1 MTLFQYKE
9 NYMEEVNNENQVQA
23 EEELVVDVV
32 ETPTDEAEPEAVEAN
47 SGGDEELDKYTR
59 GVSKRINKLNDKIR
73 EAEIRANEAESKY
86 QKLSNEYVSVKSRA
100 NVLDKNYT
108 EEYENRVKSQRQQAE
123 DLYRKARETNDP
135 DLEVKSVELL
145 NKVSLEEERVRLAK
159 VQLQTQEEQNFTN
172 VQENVQNVQQPVYD
186 KPKPDSKAVEWQE
199 KNDWFQKDR
208 VKTYTAM
215 GIHEDLINEGFDGT
229 DNDYYEELDKRLQK
243 VYPDLQVKPEGVSKD
258 TNSTVQRVASA
269 SSGSRQG
276 TQGKKSGI
284 KINSNHAS
292 VKSNLKP
299 YGMSQQEWLKRVGK
313 EIVKLEGVK

>member
-1 MTLFQYKE
+1 MNE
-9 NYMEEVNNENQVQA
+9 MNNENQVEA
-23 EEELVVDVV
+23 EEIVVDVEDTPVAGEPVV
-32 ETPTDEAEPEAVEAN
+32 ETD
-47 SGGDEELDKYTR
+47 SGGDDELDKYTK

-73 EAEIRANEAESKY
+73 QAEQRAAEYESKY
-86 QKLSNEYVSVKSRA
+86 TQLSNEYNTVKKRASVVDKS
-100 NVLDKNYT
+100 YT
-108 EEYENRVKSQRQQAE
+108 EEYENRVRSQRQQAE

-135 DLEVKSVELL
+135 ELEVKSVELL

-159 VQLQTQEEQNFTN
+159 VQLENQQQQTFTN
-172 VQENVQNVQQPVYD
+172 SAQTVQNVQQEVYD
-186 KPKPDSKAVEWQE
+186 RPKPDSKAVEWQ
-199 KNDWFQKDR
+199 KNNDWFQKDR

-215 GIHEDLINEGFDGT
+215 GIHEDLINEGFDGH
-229 DNDYYEELDKRLQK
+229 DDDYYEELDKRLLK
-243 VYPDLQVKPEGVSKD
+243 VYPDIRNKPEGVSKD

-299 YGMSQQEWLKRVGK
+299 YGMSQEEWLKRVGK
-313 EIVKLEGVK
+313 EIVKLEGAK

>member
-1 MTLFQYKE
+1 MNE
-9 NYMEEVNNENQVQA
+9 INNENQVEA
-23 EEELVVDVV
+23 EEIVVDVEDTPVAEEPVV
-32 ETPTDEAEPEAVEAN
+32 ETD
-47 SGGDEELDKYTR
+47 SGGDDELDKYTK

-73 EAEIRANEAESKY
+73 QAEQRAAEYESKY
-86 QKLSNEYVSVKSRA
+86 TQLSNEYNTVKQRA
-100 NVLDKNYT
+100 NVLDKSYT

-135 DLEVKSVELL
+135 ELEVKSVELL

-159 VQLQTQEEQNFTN
+159 VQLENQQQQTFTN
-172 VQENVQNVQQPVYD
+172 SAQTIQNVQQEVYD
-186 KPKPDSKAVEWQE
+186 KPKPDSKAVEWQ
-199 KNDWFQKDR
+199 KNNDWFQKDR

-215 GIHEDLINEGFDGT
+215 GIHEDLINEGFDGH
-229 DNDYYEELDKRLQK
+229 DDEYYEELDKRLLK
-243 VYPDLQVKPEGVSKD
+243 VYPDIRNKPEGVSKD

-299 YGMSQQEWLKRVGK
+299 YGMSQEEWLKRVGK
-313 EIVKLEGVK
+313 EIVKLEGAK

>member
-1 MTLFQYKE
+1 MSE
-9 NYMEEVNNENQVQA
+9 INNENQVQA
-23 EEELVVDVV
+23 EEEIMVDVV
-32 ETPTDEAEPEAVEAN
+32 ETTENITEPEAVEAN
-47 SGGDEELDKYTR
+47 SGGDDELDKYTR

-73 EAEIRANEAESKY
+73 QAEMRAEAAESKY
-86 QKLSNEYVSVKSRA
+86 AKLSSDYDSVTKRA
-100 NVLDKNYT
+100 SVLDKSYT
-108 EEYENRVKSQRQQAE
+108 EEYENRVNSQRQQAE

-145 NKVSLEEERVRLAK
+145 NKVALEEERVRLAK
-159 VQLQTQEEQNFTN
+159 VQLESQTQNATVVEQNVPNTT
-172 VQENVQNVQQPVYD
+172 QQVYD
-186 KPKPDSKAVEWQE
+186 KPKPDTKAVEWSE

-215 GIHEDLINEGFDGT
+215 GIHEDLLSEGYDGT
-229 DNDYYEELDKRLQK
+229 ENEYYEELDKRLQK
-243 VYPDLQVKPEGVSKD
+243 VYPDLQAEPNDVSKEA
-258 TNSTVQRVASA
+258 NSTVQRVASA

-284 KINSNHAS
+284 KISSNHAS

-313 EIVKLEGVK
+313 EIVKLEGAK

>member
-1 MTLFQYKE
+1 MNE
-9 NYMEEVNNENQVQA
+9 MNNENQVKA
-23 EEELVVDVV
+23 EEIVVDVEDTPVAEEPVV
-32 ETPTDEAEPEAVEAN
+32 ETD
-47 SGGDEELDKYTR
+47 SGGDDELDKYTK

-73 EAEIRANEAESKY
+73 QAEQRAAEYESKY
-86 QKLSNEYVSVKSRA
+86 TQLSNEYNTVKKRA
-100 NVLDKNYT
+100 SVLDKSYT

-135 DLEVKSVELL
+135 ELEVKSVELL

-159 VQLQTQEEQNFTN
+159 VQLENQQQQTFTN
-172 VQENVQNVQQPVYD
+172 SAQTVQNVQQEVYD
-186 KPKPDSKAVEWQE
+186 KPKPDSKAVEWQ
-199 KNDWFQKDR
+199 KNNDWFQKDR

-215 GIHEDLINEGFDGT
+215 GIHEDLINEGFDGH
-229 DNDYYEELDKRLQK
+229 DNEYYEELDKRLTK
-243 VYPDLQVKPEGVSKD
+243 VYPELRKKPEGVSKD

-299 YGMSQQEWLKRVGK
+299 YGMSQEEWLKRVGK
-313 EIVKLEGVK
+313 EIVKLEGAK

>member
-1 MTLFQYKE
+1 MNE
-9 NYMEEVNNENQVQA
+9 INNENQVEA
-23 EEELVVDVV
+23 EEIVVDVEDTPVAGEPVV
-32 ETPTDEAEPEAVEAN
+32 ETD
-47 SGGDEELDKYTR
+47 SGGDDELDKYTK

-73 EAEIRANEAESKY
+73 QAEQRAAEYESKY
-86 QKLSNEYVSVKSRA
+86 TQLSNEYNTVKKRA
-100 NVLDKNYT
+100 SVLDKSYT
-108 EEYENRVKSQRQQAE
+108 EEYENRVRSQRQQAE

-135 DLEVKSVELL
+135 ELEVKSVELL

-159 VQLQTQEEQNFTN
+159 VQLENQQQQTFTN
-172 VQENVQNVQQPVYD
+172 SAQTVQNVQQEVYD
-186 KPKPDSKAVEWQE
+186 RPKPDSKAVEWQ
-199 KNDWFQKDR
+199 KNNDWFQKDR

-215 GIHEDLINEGFDGT
+215 GIHEDLINEGFDGH
-229 DNDYYEELDKRLQK
+229 DDDYYQELDKRLLK
-243 VYPDLQVKPEGVSKD
+243 VYPDIRNKPEGVSKD

-299 YGMSQQEWLKRVGK
+299 YGMSQEEWLKRVGK
-313 EIVKLEGVK
+313 EIVKLEGAK

>member
-1 MTLFQYKE
+1 MNE
-9 NYMEEVNNENQVQA
+9 INNENQVEA
-23 EEELVVDVV
+23 EDIVVDVEDTPINEEPV
-32 ETPTDEAEPEAVEAN
+32 NETD
-47 SGGDEELDKYTR
+47 SGGDDELDKYTK

-73 EAEIRANEAESKY
+73 IAEQKAAEYESKY
-86 QKLSNEYVSVKSRA
+86 TQLSSEYNSVKSRA
-100 NVLDKNYT
+100 NVLDKSYT

-159 VQLQTQEEQNFTN
+159 VQLQSQEEQSFKN
-172 VQENVQNVQQPVYD
+172 VPQSVQNVPQQVYD
-186 KPKPDSKAVEWQE
+186 KPKPDSKAVEWQKE
-199 KNDWFQKDR
+199 NDWFQQDR

-215 GIHEDLINEGFDGT
+215 GIHEDLINEGFDGH
-229 DNDYYEELDKRLQK
+229 DNEYYEELDKRLTK
-243 VYPDLQVKPEGVSKD
+243 VYPDLRKKPEGVSKD

-276 TQGKKSGI
+276 TQGKRSGI

-299 YGMSQQEWLKRVGK
+299 YGMSQEEWLKRVGK
-313 EIVKLEGVK
+313 EIVKIEGVK

>member
-1 MTLFQYKE
+1 MNE
-9 NYMEEVNNENQVQA
+9 MNNENQVEA
-23 EEELVVDVV
+23 EEIVIDVEDTPVAEEPVV
-32 ETPTDEAEPEAVEAN
+32 ETD
-47 SGGDEELDKYTR
+47 SGGDDELDKYTK

-73 EAEIRANEAESKY
+73 QAEQRAAEYESKY
-86 QKLSNEYVSVKSRA
+86 TQLSNEYNTVKKRA
-100 NVLDKNYT
+100 SVLDKSYT

-135 DLEVKSVELL
+135 ELEVKSVELL

-159 VQLQTQEEQNFTN
+159 VQLENQQQQTFTN
-172 VQENVQNVQQPVYD
+172 SAQTVQNVQQEVYD
-186 KPKPDSKAVEWQE
+186 KPKPDSKAVEWQ
-199 KNDWFQKDR
+199 KNNDWFQKDR

-215 GIHEDLINEGFDGT
+215 GIHEDLINEGFDGH
-229 DNDYYEELDKRLQK
+229 DDDYYQELDKRLLK
-243 VYPDLQVKPEGVSKD
+243 VYPDIRNKPEGVSKD

-299 YGMSQQEWLKRVGK
+299 YGMSQEEWLKRVGK
-313 EIVKLEGVK
+313 EIVKLEGAK

>member
-1 MTLFQYKE
+1 MDEINK
-9 NYMEEVNNENQVQA
+9 ENQVQA

-32 ETPTDEAEPEAVEAN
+32 DTPIDEAEAEAVETN

-59 GVSKRINKLNDKIR
+59 GVSKRINKLNDKVR
-73 EAEIRANEAESKY
+73 QAEIRASEAESKY
-86 QKLSNEYVSVKSRA
+86 AKLSNEYDSVKSRA
-100 NVLDKNYT
+100 SVLDKSYT
-108 EEYENRVKSQRQQAE
+108 DEYENRVKSQRQQAE

-159 VQLQTQEEQNFTN
+159 VQLETQQNATN
-172 VQENVQNVQQPVYD
+172 VEQNVQNVPQQVYD

-299 YGMSQQEWLKRVGK
+299 YGMSQEEWLKRVGK
-313 EIVKLEGVK
+313 EIVKLEGAK

>member
-1 MTLFQYKE
+1 M
-9 NYMEEVNNENQVQA
+9 NDINNENQVET
-23 EEELVVDVV
+23 EEIVVDVEDTPVAEEPVV
-32 ETPTDEAEPEAVEAN
+32 ETD
-47 SGGDEELDKYTR
+47 SGGDDELDKYTK

-73 EAEIRANEAESKY
+73 QAEQRAAEYESKY
-86 QKLSNEYVSVKSRA
+86 TQLSNEYNTVKKRA
-100 NVLDKNYT
+100 SVLDKSYT

-135 DLEVKSVELL
+135 ELEVKSVELL

-159 VQLQTQEEQNFTN
+159 VQLENQQQQTFTN
-172 VQENVQNVQQPVYD
+172 SAQNVQNVQQQVYD
-186 KPKPDSKAVEWQE
+186 KPKPDSKAVEWQ
-199 KNDWFQKDR
+199 KNNDWFQKDR

-215 GIHEDLINEGFDGT
+215 GIHEDLINEGFDGH
-229 DNDYYEELDKRLQK
+229 DDEYYEELDKRLLK
-243 VYPDLQVKPEGVSKD
+243 VYPDIRNKPEGVSKD

-299 YGMSQQEWLKRVGK
+299 YGMSQEEWLKRVGK
-313 EIVKLEGVK
+313 EIVKLEGAK

>member
-1 MTLFQYKE
+1 MDEINK
-9 NYMEEVNNENQVQA
+9 ENQVQA

-32 ETPTDEAEPEAVEAN
+32 DTPTDEAEAEAVETN

-73 EAEIRANEAESKY
+73 EAEIRASEAESKY
-86 QKLSNEYVSVKSRA
+86 AKLSNEYNSVKNRA

-108 EEYENRVKSQRQQAE
+108 DEYENRVKSQRQQAE

-159 VQLQTQEEQNFTN
+159 VQLETQENTTN
-172 VQENVQNVQQPVYD
+172 VQQNVQNVGQQVYD

-313 EIVKLEGVK
+313 EMIKIEGAK

>member
-1 MTLFQYKE
+1 MNE
-9 NYMEEVNNENQVQA
+9 MNNENQVET
-23 EEELVVDVV
+23 EEIVVDVEDTPVAEEPVV
-32 ETPTDEAEPEAVEAN
+32 ETD
-47 SGGDEELDKYTR
+47 SGGDDELDKYTK

-73 EAEIRANEAESKY
+73 QAEQRAAEYESKY
-86 QKLSNEYVSVKSRA
+86 TQLSNEYNTVKKRA
-100 NVLDKNYT
+100 SVLDKSYT
-108 EEYENRVKSQRQQAE
+108 EEYEHRVKSQRQQAE

-135 DLEVKSVELL
+135 ELEVKSVELL

-159 VQLQTQEEQNFTN
+159 VQLENQQQQTFTN
-172 VQENVQNVQQPVYD
+172 SAQTVQNVQQEVYD
-186 KPKPDSKAVEWQE
+186 KPKPDSKAVEWQ
-199 KNDWFQKDR
+199 KNNDWFQKDR

-215 GIHEDLINEGFDGT
+215 GIHEDLINEGFDGH
-229 DNDYYEELDKRLQK
+229 DDDYYQELDKRLLK
-243 VYPDLQVKPEGVSKD
+243 VYPDIRNKPEGVSKD

-299 YGMSQQEWLKRVGK
+299 YGMSQEEWLKRVGK
-313 EIVKLEGVK
+313 EIVKLEGAK

>member
-1 MTLFQYKE
+1 MNEL
-9 NYMEEVNNENQVQA
+9 NNENQVET
-23 EEELVVDVV
+23 EEIIVDV
-32 ETPTDEAEPEAVEAN
+32 EDTPINEEAVLETD
-47 SGGDEELDKYTR
+47 SGGDDELDKYTK

-73 EAEIRANEAESKY
+73 LAEQKAADYESKY
-86 QKLSNEYVSVKSRA
+86 AQLSNEYNSVKTRA

-108 EEYENRVKSQRQQAE
+108 EEYENRVKSQRSQAE

-159 VQLQTQEEQNFTN
+159 VQLQSQEEQSFNN
-172 VQENVQNVQQPVYD
+172 VPQSVQNTQKPVYD
-186 KPKPDSKAVEWQE
+186 KPKPDSKAVKWQQN
-199 KNDWFQKDR
+199 NDWFQQDR

-215 GIHEDLINEGFDGT
+215 GIHEDLINEGFDGS
-229 DNDYYEELDKRLQK
+229 DSEYYEELDKRLTK
-243 VYPDLQVKPEGVSKD
+243 VYPDLRNKPEGVSKD
-258 TNSTVQRVASA
+258 ANSTVQRVASA
-269 SSGSRQG
+269 SNNGSRQG

-299 YGMSQQEWLKRVGK
+299 YGMSQEEWLKRVGK
-313 EIVKLEGVK
+313 EIVKLEGAK

>member
-1 MTLFQYKE
+1 MNE
-9 NYMEEVNNENQVQA
+9 INNENQVEA
-23 EEELVVDVV
+23 EEIVVDVEDTPVAEEPVV
-32 ETPTDEAEPEAVEAN
+32 ETD
-47 SGGDEELDKYTR
+47 SGGDDELDKYTK

-73 EAEIRANEAESKY
+73 QAEQRAAEYESKY
-86 QKLSNEYVSVKSRA
+86 TQLSNEYNTVKQRA
-100 NVLDKNYT
+100 SVLDKSYT

-135 DLEVKSVELL
+135 ELEVKSVELL

-159 VQLQTQEEQNFTN
+159 VQLENQQQQTFTN
-172 VQENVQNVQQPVYD
+172 SAQTIQNVQQEVYD
-186 KPKPDSKAVEWQE
+186 KPKPDSKAVEWQ
-199 KNDWFQKDR
+199 KNNDWFQKDR

-215 GIHEDLINEGFDGT
+215 GIHEDLINEGFDGH
-229 DNDYYEELDKRLQK
+229 DDEYYEELDKRLLK
-243 VYPDLQVKPEGVSKD
+243 VYPDIRNKPKGVSKD

-299 YGMSQQEWLKRVGK
+299 YGMSQEEWLKRVGK
-313 EIVKLEGVK
+313 EIVKLEGAK

>member
-1 MTLFQYKE
+1 MNE
-9 NYMEEVNNENQVQA
+9 MNNENQVET
-23 EEELVVDVV
+23 EEIVVDVEDTPVAEEPVV
-32 ETPTDEAEPEAVEAN
+32 ETD
-47 SGGDEELDKYTR
+47 SGGDDELDKYTK

-73 EAEIRANEAESKY
+73 QAEQRAAEYESKY
-86 QKLSNEYVSVKSRA
+86 TQLSNEYNTVKQRA
-100 NVLDKNYT
+100 SVLDKSYT
-108 EEYENRVKSQRQQAE
+108 EEYENRVRSQRQQAE

-135 DLEVKSVELL
+135 ELEVKSVELL

-159 VQLQTQEEQNFTN
+159 VQLENQQQQTFTN
-172 VQENVQNVQQPVYD
+172 SAQTVQNVQQEVYD
-186 KPKPDSKAVEWQE
+186 KPKPDSKAVEWQ
-199 KNDWFQKDR
+199 KNNDWFQKDR

-215 GIHEDLINEGFDGT
+215 GIHEDLINEGFDGH
-229 DNDYYEELDKRLQK
+229 DDEYYEELDKRLLK
-243 VYPDLQVKPEGVSKD
+243 VYPDIRNKPEGVSKD

-299 YGMSQQEWLKRVGK
+299 YGMSQEEWLKRVGK
-313 EIVKLEGVK
+313 EIVKLEGAK

>member
-1 MTLFQYKE
+1 MDEINKD
-9 NYMEEVNNENQVQA
+9 NQVQA

-32 ETPTDEAEPEAVEAN
+32 DTPTDETETAVETN
-47 SGGDEELDKYTR
+47 SGGDDELDKYTR

-73 EAEIRANEAESKY
+73 EAEIRASEAESKY
-86 QKLSNEYVSVKSRA
+86 VNLTNEYNSVKNRA
-100 NVLDKNYT
+100 TVLDKNYT
-108 EEYENRVKSQRQQAE
+108 EEYESRVKSQRQQAE

-159 VQLQTQEEQNFTN
+159 VQLESQQNTTN
-172 VQENVQNVQQPVYD
+172 VQQNVQNVEQQVYD

>member
-1 MTLFQYKE
+1 MDEINK
-9 NYMEEVNNENQVQA
+9 ENQVQA

-32 ETPTDEAEPEAVEAN
+32 DTPTEGAEAEAVETN

-73 EAEIRANEAESKY
+73 EAEIRASEAESKY
-86 QKLSNEYVSVKSRA
+86 ARLSNEYDSVKNRA

-108 EEYENRVKSQRQQAE
+108 DEYENRVKSQRQQAE

-159 VQLQTQEEQNFTN
+159 VQLETQENTTN
-172 VQENVQNVQQPVYD
+172 VQQNVQNVEQQVYD
-186 KPKPDSKAVEWQE
+186 KPKPDSKAVDWQE

>member
-1 MTLFQYKE
+1 MNE
-9 NYMEEVNNENQVQA
+9 MNNENQVEA
-23 EEELVVDVV
+23 EEIVVDVEDTPVAGEPVV
-32 ETPTDEAEPEAVEAN
+32 ETD
-47 SGGDEELDKYTR
+47 SGGDDELDKYTK

-73 EAEIRANEAESKY
+73 QAEQRAAEYESKY
-86 QKLSNEYVSVKSRA
+86 TQLSNEYNTVKKRA
-100 NVLDKNYT
+100 SVLDKSYT
-108 EEYENRVKSQRQQAE
+108 EEYENRVRSQRQQAE

-135 DLEVKSVELL
+135 ELEVKSVELL

-159 VQLQTQEEQNFTN
+159 VQLENQQQQTFTN
-172 VQENVQNVQQPVYD
+172 SAQTVQNVQQEVYD
-186 KPKPDSKAVEWQE
+186 RPKPDSKAVEWQ
-199 KNDWFQKDR
+199 KNNDWFQKDR

-215 GIHEDLINEGFDGT
+215 GIHEDLINEGFDGH
-229 DNDYYEELDKRLQK
+229 DDDYYQELDKRLLK
-243 VYPDLQVKPEGVSKD
+243 VYPDIRNKPEGVSKD

-299 YGMSQQEWLKRVGK
+299 YGMSQEEWLKRVGK
-313 EIVKLEGVK
+313 EIVKLEGAK

>member
-1 MTLFQYKE
+1 M
-9 NYMEEVNNENQVQA
+9 NDINNENQVETEEIVVDIEDTPVA
-23 EEELVVDVV
+23 EESVV
-32 ETPTDEAEPEAVEAN
+32 EID
-47 SGGDEELDKYTR
+47 SGGDDELDKYTK

-73 EAEIRANEAESKY
+73 QAEQRAAEYESKY
-86 QKLSNEYVSVKSRA
+86 TQLSNEYNTVKRRA
-100 NVLDKNYT
+100 SVLDKSYT

-135 DLEVKSVELL
+135 ELEVKSVELL

-159 VQLQTQEEQNFTN
+159 LQLENQQQQTFTN
-172 VQENVQNVQQPVYD
+172 SAQSIQNVQQEVYD
-186 KPKPDSKAVEWQE
+186 RPKPDSKAVEWQ
-199 KNDWFQKDR
+199 KNNDWFQKDR

-215 GIHEDLINEGFDGT
+215 GIHEDLINEGFDGH
-229 DNDYYEELDKRLQK
+229 DDEYYEELDKRLLK
-243 VYPDLQVKPEGVSKD
+243 VYPDIRNKPKGVSKD

-299 YGMSQQEWLKRVGK
+299 YGMSQEEWLKRVGR
-313 EIVKLEGVK
+313 EIVKLEGAK

>member
-1 MTLFQYKE
+1 MNE
-9 NYMEEVNNENQVQA
+9 MNNENQVET
-23 EEELVVDVV
+23 EEIVVDVEDTPVAEEPVV
-32 ETPTDEAEPEAVEAN
+32 ETD
-47 SGGDEELDKYTR
+47 SGGDDELDKYTK

-73 EAEIRANEAESKY
+73 QAEQRAAEYESKY
-86 QKLSNEYVSVKSRA
+86 TQLSNEYNTVKKRA
-100 NVLDKNYT
+100 SVLDKSYT

-135 DLEVKSVELL
+135 ELEVKSVELL

-159 VQLQTQEEQNFTN
+159 VQLENQQQQTFTN
-172 VQENVQNVQQPVYD
+172 SAQTVQNVQQEVYD
-186 KPKPDSKAVEWQE
+186 KPKPDSKAVEWQ
-199 KNDWFQKDR
+199 KNNDWFQKDR

-215 GIHEDLINEGFDGT
+215 GIHEDLINEGFDGH
-229 DNDYYEELDKRLQK
+229 DDEYYEELDKRLLK
-243 VYPDLQVKPEGVSKD
+243 VYPDIRNKPEGVSKD

-299 YGMSQQEWLKRVGK
+299 YGMSQEEWLKRVGK
-313 EIVKLEGVK
+313 EIVKLEGAK

>member
-1 MTLFQYKE
+1 MDEINK
-9 NYMEEVNNENQVQA
+9 ENQVQA

-32 ETPTDEAEPEAVEAN
+32 DTPTDEAEAEAVETN

-73 EAEIRANEAESKY
+73 EAEIRASEAESKY
-86 QKLSNEYVSVKSRA
+86 AKLSNEYNSVKNRA

-108 EEYENRVKSQRQQAE
+108 DEYENRVKSQRQQAE

-159 VQLQTQEEQNFTN
+159 VQLETQENTTN
-172 VQENVQNVQQPVYD
+172 VQQNVQNVEQQVYD

-313 EIVKLEGVK
+313 EIIKLEGVK